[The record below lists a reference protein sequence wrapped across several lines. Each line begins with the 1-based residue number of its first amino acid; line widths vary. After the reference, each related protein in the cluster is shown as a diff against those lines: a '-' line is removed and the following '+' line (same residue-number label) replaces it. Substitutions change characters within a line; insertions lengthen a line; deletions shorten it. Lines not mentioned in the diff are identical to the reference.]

1 MADKNTQPKKEM
13 NVIEKFKLGV
23 IDSFRVPIKT
33 KELKEEKK
41 KQKRGLYQDHGRLG
55 IYHKR
60 WLHHNEML
68 MHHKRIKRRRR
79 RNEIAKQSR
88 KINRAA

>member
-1 MADKNTQPKKEM
+1 MDAIKR
-13 NVIEKFKLGV
+13 FKLG
-23 IDSFRVPIKT
+23 INNKIIIPILGEDGKP
-33 KELKEEKK
+33 KEKR
-41 KQKRGLYQDHGRLG
+41 QKRGLYQDHGRKG
-55 IYHKR
+55 IYAKQ

-88 KINRAA
+88 RINRAA